1 MKKLSAVLSIFLV
14 FFILSACGEAKPK
27 EVKDMAY
34 SVTVNETTIE
44 GSYSGTVLNE
54 LPEGEGTFISSE
66 PGVYEY
72 TGAWAE
78 GKISGKGNLKQ
89 GAYTVKMLDGTE
101 RIGEY
106 EGEVLNGLPEGQGIF
121 YSQNS
126 KGNKYYYEGEWK
138 NGLWNGQGKTVYEN
152 QENAP
157 TREGRWE
164 NCIFTPTPLELFT
177 FMYSLYDCPIC
188 ANAQEFIKA
197 NEDLFYIN
205 EDSFYKGVADL
216 PEELL
221 DKDFE
226 IEKFKDDPN
235 SNIKGI
241 VELNNLTV
249 QEVFYWDAKEELG
262 SNFPGDKLSCT
273 IAKDAQGNIYFCFTA
288 SSLPG
293 ELVAGHTN
301 LRLFVL
307 PINYF
312 EVTKVQNPYWAIACV
327 EVIEYA

>member
-34 SVTVNETTIE
+34 SVTVNESAIE

-101 RIGEY
+101 RVGEY
-106 EGEVLNGLPEGQGIF
+106 EGETLNGLPEGQGVF
-121 YSQNS
+121 HTQNLEGM
-126 KGNKYYYEGEWK
+126 KFYYEGEWK
-138 NGLWNGQGKTVYEN
+138 NGLWNGQGKTVHEDG
-152 QENAP
+152 QVK
-157 TREGRWE
+157 EGRWE
-164 NCIFTPTPLELFT
+164 NCEFTPTPLELFT
-177 FMYSLYDCPIC
+177 FMYSFTNCSIC
-188 ANAQEFIKA
+188 ANAQEFINA
-197 NEDLFYIN
+197 NEDLFYK
-205 EDSFYKGVADL
+205 DVADI

-226 IEKFKDDPN
+226 IEKFKEDPN
-235 SNIKGI
+235 SNIKGV
-241 VELNNLTV
+241 VELNNLTLK
-249 QEVFYWDAKEELG
+249 QTYYYDGKEELYANIPKG
-262 SNFPGDKLSCT
+262 ILSFI
-273 IAKDAQGNIYFCFTA
+273 IAQDEQGNIYFCYMVGSVPENVAEGSNIKLSF
-288 SSLPG
+288 LP
-293 ELVAGHTN
+293 L
-301 LRLFVL
+301 
-307 PINYF
+307 NYF
-312 EVTKVQNPYWAIACV
+312 EYKTSANEYREAVACAAV
-327 EVIEYA
+327 KID